1 MQDVLLGL
9 VGSLWDEGQALVL
22 KVTGSIPAT
31 GVIFF
36 FLLEIIS
43 KELMLLSRLQLLREI
58 FKV

>member
-31 GVIFF
+31 GIIFF
-36 FLLEIIS
+36 FLLDIIS
-43 KELMLLSRLQLLREI
+43 KELMLLSGY
-58 FKV
+58 

>member
-9 VGSLWDEGQALVL
+9 VGSLWDEGQALDE
-22 KVTGSIPAT
+22 KVTGSISAT

-43 KELMLLSRLQLLREI
+43 KELMLLSGY
-58 FKV
+58 